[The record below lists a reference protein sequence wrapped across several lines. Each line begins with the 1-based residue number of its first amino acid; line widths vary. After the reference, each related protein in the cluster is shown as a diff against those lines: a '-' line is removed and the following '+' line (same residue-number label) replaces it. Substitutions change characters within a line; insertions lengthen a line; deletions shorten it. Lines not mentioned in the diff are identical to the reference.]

1 MWMSP
6 VKNPEA
12 TRIDIPGY
20 AMGGWTT
27 MQGGSMGGERERE
40 SRGGMHFW
48 ACLSSIF
55 VGARLEL
62 KLLADE

>member
-1 MWMSP
+1 MSP

-27 MQGGSMGGERERE
+27 MQGGSMGRGGEREGEQGGNAFLGLSIQHFRWRATGIE
-40 SRGGMHFW
+40 TFSR
-48 ACLSSIF
+48 
-55 VGARLEL
+55 
-62 KLLADE
+62 

>member
-1 MWMSP
+1 MSP

-27 MQGGSMGGERERE
+27 MQGGSMGRGRERG
-40 SRGGMHFW
+40 RAGGE
-48 ACLSSIF
+48 CIF
-55 VGARLEL
+55 GPVYPAFSLAR
-62 KLLADE
+62 DWN